1 MPILGIDLGATK
13 LAVALFTEAGK
24 LVSREIVP
32 LANRKSS
39 AVAEL
44 INSLLDKYLSQT
56 EIESIGVSVPGIS
69 RRATGTVWAPNIEG
83 WDDYPLLREIK
94 TVVNEIPVAIDSD
107 RACSILGE
115 QWQGNAKD
123 SKDAIFL
130 AVGTGIGAGIIT
142 DGHLLRGHNDIAGAI
157 GWMALSKP
165 FDAKYISCGCFEYY
179 ASGAGI
185 AKFAREVLSSDPNGS
200 ILRVHPLEEIKAHH
214 VFDAY
219 EKQDPIASIIMHEC
233 IACWGMAAANL
244 VSLFNPEKII
254 FGGGIFGPA
263 VKFIDKIKVEAT
275 KWAQPVSICQVN
287 FEASKL
293 GSDAAVYGAA
303 FLAMKNSNIHSR

>member
-13 LAVALFTEAGK
+13 LAIALFTEAGK
-24 LVSREIVP
+24 LVSREVVP

-44 INSLLDKYLSQT
+44 INSQVEKYLSRGA
-56 EIESIGVSVPGIS
+56 IESIGISVPGIS

-83 WDDYPLLREIK
+83 WEDYPLLQDIK
-94 TVVNEIPVAIDSD
+94 TLVNEIPVAIDND

-115 QWQGNAKD
+115 QWQGNAIA

-142 DGHLLRGHNDIAGAI
+142 DGKLVRGHNDIAGAI
-157 GWMALSKP
+157 GWMALSTP
-165 FDAKYISCGCFEYY
+165 FDKKYISCGCFEYY

-185 AKFAREVLSSDPNGS
+185 AKYAREILNADPSGS
-200 ILRVHPLEEIKAHH
+200 VLRVHPPEEIKAHH
-214 VFDAY
+214 VFNAY
-219 EKQDPIASIIMHEC
+219 EEQDPIASIIMRKC
-233 IACWGMAAANL
+233 TTYWGMAAANL
-244 VSLFNPEKII
+244 VSIFNPEKII

-263 VKFIDKIKVEAT
+263 VTFIDEIKVEAT
-275 KWAQPVSICQVN
+275 KWAQPLSIRQVN
-287 FEASKL
+287 FEPSKL

-303 FLAMKNSNIHSR
+303 FLALKNRDIHSQ